1 MSPMANFTTTSP
13 PPRPKPAQVMGVKVL
28 EAAKADSVLRTA
40 TFAGGC
46 FWGLELAFQ
55 RAAGVVSTKV
65 RILGTSNFRA
75 QERLKPQQA
84 VRNQLQGELALT
96 VKCVCVFLSYRW
108 VLRDCFSYAQA
119 GYAQGSA
126 KKPTYSQV
134 CSGKTGHTEAVQVGL
149 IRVLAF
155 RIGLYGAR
163 CWCRCRC
170 RCRCRCC
177 RADFELVAWLH
188 DPVASC
194 TRLATLG
201 RLLSPRSPCL
211 LYAVVP

>member
-13 PPRPKPAQVMGVKVL
+13 PPRPTPAQVMGVKVL

-96 VKCVCVFLSYRW
+96 VKCVCVFFCLT
-108 VLRDCFSYAQA
+108 A
-119 GYAQGSA
+119 GFCVIASRTRRPGT
-126 KKPTYSQV
+126 P
-134 CSGKTGHTEAVQVGL
+134 
-149 IRVLAF
+149 
-155 RIGLYGAR
+155 
-163 CWCRCRC
+163 
-170 RCRCRCC
+170 
-177 RADFELVAWLH
+177 RA
-188 DPVASC
+188 P
-194 TRLATLG
+194 R
-201 RLLSPRSPCL
+201 RSPPTARSAPGRPGTPKL
-211 LYAVVP
+211 FRLV